1 MTTYLDYT
9 LELLAISLSLC
20 LSLYL
25 SLSLF
30 VCLSLSETSWGRR
43 RLLAWSKPVFK
54 LKKGANVQR
63 PAICEYSLS
72 PPSLCPPLSLSLFL
86 SFFPPFISLLGLSA
100 FAASLHLIIVIY
112 YFNIVLMRCWATCWR
127 NVEFAN
133 CSTAWGE
140 VWYAPQDVVPSPSH
154 SLCVLLSLCRI
165 IDRLQLEALSE
176 IIIIRLNALAA
187 TVLQSC
193 FLSIT
198 HALSGCLPLSLSLPS
213 SCYLAH
219 LTQLLLMA
227 PSIDLLP
234 TAFRHSALAPPTC
247 RAHFNTVLSSALL
260 NLAVVLSLHFNCI
273 IKHNYSAH
281 S

>member
-20 LSLYL
+20 R
-25 SLSLF
+25 SLS
-30 VCLSLSETSWGRR
+30 VCLCRR
-43 RLLAWSKPVFK
+43 RVEGGGGCWRGPNLCLSSKRVPTCSGLQYASTLCLLP
-54 LKKGANVQR
+54 
-63 PAICEYSLS
+63 
-72 PPSLCPPLSLSLFL
+72 LCVPLSLSLFL

-133 CSTAWGE
+133 CSTAWAE
-140 VWYAPQDVVPSPSH
+140 VWYAPQDIVPSPSH

-198 HALSGCLPLSLSLPS
+198 HALSQPVSLSLSS

-234 TAFRHSALAPPTC
+234 TAFRHSALAPPIC
-247 RAHFNTVLSSALL
+247 RAHFNTVLSSDPL

>member
-198 HALSGCLPLSLSLPS
+198 HALSLPVSLSLSPPAVSLTWLSFYWWRLQSIYCPLLFGIAHSLLPLAAPTLIQFLAVPS
-213 SCYLAH
+213 S
-219 LTQLLLMA
+219 TLL
-227 PSIDLLP
+227 S
-234 TAFRHSALAPPTC
+234 FC
-247 RAHFNTVLSSALL
+247 R
-260 NLAVVLSLHFNCI
+260 CI
-273 IKHNYSAH
+273 LIA
-281 S
+281 